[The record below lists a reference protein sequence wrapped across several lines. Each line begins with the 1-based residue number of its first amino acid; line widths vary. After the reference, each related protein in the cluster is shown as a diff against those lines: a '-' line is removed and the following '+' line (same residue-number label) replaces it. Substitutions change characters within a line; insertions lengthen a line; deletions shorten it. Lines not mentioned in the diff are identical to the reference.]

1 MKDAPYQ
8 SRNGRSVLFEMARGV
23 TYHNRNRSPAPC
35 VSSTVVSGTLR
46 RTGGSIAPEIR
57 MKAGGNPADRRLPRA
72 TTSPQMNTAT
82 GANNVPSDA
91 MPSVANNEALKK
103 PSL

>member
-46 RTGGSIAPEIR
+46 RTGGSIAPEVR
-57 MKAGGNPADRRLPRA
+57 MKPGGNPADRRLPKA
-72 TTSPQMNTAT
+72 TIRPHMNTAM
-82 GANNVPSDA
+82 GVNNVPSDA
-91 MPSVANNEALKK
+91 MPSVANNDALKL
-103 PSL
+103 PSP